1 MSSILT
7 RDGKASVA
15 TFLMT
20 NITHMAVGRGD
31 WGDVD
36 PPPSPTFEQ
45 TTLKDEIGRSPI
57 STYAYLVEDPLGTII
72 HDEKTWSI
80 SDVPTNTIQLVA
92 HIPSGMVVGEK
103 IREMGFFGDGVDVD
117 GGNYQPLANVRDQGH
132 LFIVEN
138 LDGML
143 IGEDQTFTR
152 KFRLTL

>member
-7 RDGKASVA
+7 RDGKASVG

-31 WGDVD
+31 WGDI
-36 PPPSPTFEQ
+36 PAPPSPTFGQ

-57 STYAYLVEDPLGTII
+57 SSYNYLVEDPLGAIV
-72 HDEKTWSI
+72 HDEKTWSVSI
-80 SDVPTNTIQLVA
+80 DATNTIQFVA
-92 HIPSGMVVGEK
+92 SIPSGMIVGET

-117 GGNYQPLANVRDQGH
+117 GGNYQDFANVRDQGH